1 MALTAKNV
9 LHLVNVAITLLHEFF
24 GFLFLVSMSV
34 FLAVL
39 MVMIVIVVMVVPFM
53 IVWRTQRFFI

>member
-1 MALTAKNV
+1 
-9 LHLVNVAITLLHEFF
+9 
-24 GFLFLVSMSV
+24 MSV